1 MMCFVAYN
9 AHLWIV
15 SFDPQNFWNLM
26 NLICKMELIIV
37 MRMREMISTIPNPV
51 GSLFLFSCLIF
62 LFFFTFILGKLKNG
76 NNLPF
81 VFFFFLN

>member
-81 VFFFFLN
+81 VFFFFS